1 MKRITV
7 MLFLGC
13 AVVFAQSTAQI
24 SGTVKDQSGAV
35 LPGAGV
41 TVTQTDTGIAR
52 TAVSDE
58 SGSFF
63 LPNLATGPYKIE
75 VALPGFRTFVQTGI
89 VLQVNSSP
97 VINAVLTVG
106 QVSEQIQ
113 VEANAALVETRNI
126 GVGNV
131 IETERI
137 LDLPLNGRNAVELVV
152 LSGAA
157 VQTGTSTNYSNLRG
171 GVSISVA
178 GGPSFGTSYLLD
190 GAMHNNPYDSNNLPL
205 PFPDALQEFKVE
217 TGGLSAQNGLHSGA
231 AVNAVTKSGT
241 NEFHGSLFEFV
252 RNYKFNARN
261 YFAASRDTLKRN
273 QFGGTIGG
281 PILRNKLFFFGAL
294 QSTITRQDPSD
305 TISYVPT
312 AQMLSGDF
320 TTVTSPQCRTTGQLL
335 LRAPFVNNKIDP
347 SQFSKA
353 AVAIAGKLPQ
363 VSDPCGKINW
373 GIRTI
378 SNEHTPVGRIDYQ
391 LSDKQSLFG
400 RLMLLPSFDPNPY
413 NPNNI
418 LTQQAFARDQLGQL
432 YAFGDTYLIN
442 PNTINSFR
450 LAVNRTAIHRNS
462 PEVFAPSD
470 VGIAAYTG
478 VSKYTIVT
486 VNSGFSLGC
495 GTCVKAFFRTN
506 TFQTSDDLSLVRGSH
521 QFAFGV
527 SAARWYVSQNANV
540 RSAPAF
546 TFDGSNSGLSLAD
559 FLTGK
564 VSSFTQSMPND
575 YYMRQ
580 WYLGAYV
587 QDTWK
592 ATPRLTLNYGLR
604 WEPFFTLQLANGFIY
619 NFDYNRF
626 KQGTRTSIYKNAP
639 AGFYYPGDPGFP
651 MHSGMNR
658 HWLTFQP
665 RVGLAWDVSGNGRT
679 SVRASFGVANDFVN
693 GQYHLNT
700 AIAPPWGS
708 QVTITN
714 PAGGLD
720 NPWQGYPGGNPYPI
734 TYDANAPFV
743 LNGPFISTPYDIKPT
758 YVESWNLSL
767 QRQLSS
773 DLLVSASY
781 IGTQGVHLWLTKM
794 VNPGSYFF
802 NGTNSCVLPN
812 GTTITGSGPQCSTT
826 ANLPQRRRLTLERPQ
841 DGQYIGTLDSF
852 EDGGTST
859 YHGLLVS
866 VQRRTSKGL
875 TLNGNY
881 TWSHCIGDNATGGA
895 SPNVGTAYQ
904 FENDRSLDR
913 GNCASDRR
921 HNLNL
926 TAVARTPQFANRA
939 LHAVATG
946 WSLSGLYRLSS
957 GGYLTVTSGVDRALN
972 GNGGQRANQNLVNPY
987 GAKTLENYLNPAA
1000 FTQPDLG
1007 TLSTMSPRNIVGPAN
1022 WQFDMALTRS
1032 FQIREAQR
1040 MEFRVEAFNVTNSLR
1055 KGNPGATAAAPFL
1068 PATNAINSNTFGQ
1081 ITTSGDARVMQ
1092 FALKYL
1098 F

>member
-1 MKRITV
+1 MKRFAIHLGLFVFTV
-7 MLFLGC
+7 SSAIL
-13 AVVFAQSTAQI
+13 FAQSTAQI
-24 SGTVKDQSGAV
+24 SGTVKDHTGAV

-41 TVTQTDTGIAR
+41 TVTQTETGISR
-52 TAVSDE
+52 NVVTDE
-58 SGSFF
+58 TGSFV
-63 LPNLATGPYKIE
+63 LPNLS
-75 VALPGFRTFVQTGI
+75 ALPGFRTFVQTGI

-106 QVSEQIQ
+106 QVTEEIQ
-113 VEANAALVETRNI
+113 VEANAALVETRSI

-131 IETERI
+131 METQRI
-137 LDLPLNGRNAVELVV
+137 LDLPLNGRNAVELVT

-178 GGPSFGTSYLLD
+178 GGPSFGTSYVLD

-241 NEFHGSLFEFV
+241 NELHGGVFEFV

-273 QFGGTIGG
+273 QFGGTIAG
-281 PILRNKLFFFGAL
+281 PIVRNKLFYFGAL

-305 TISYVPT
+305 VISFVPT
-312 AQMLSGDF
+312 AQMLAGDF
-320 TTVTSPQCRTTGQLL
+320 TTVTSPQCRSTGQLN
-335 LRAPFVNNKIDP
+335 LRTPFIDNKIDP
-347 SQFSKA
+347 AQFSKA
-353 AVAIAGKLPQ
+353 AVAIASKLPK
-363 VSDPCGKINW
+363 VNDPCGQIKW
-373 GIRTI
+373 GIRTVANDHNAI
-378 SNEHTPVGRIDYQ
+378 GRIDYQ
-391 LSDKQSLFG
+391 YSEKQSIFG
-400 RLMLLPSFDPNPY
+400 RLMLLPSSDPNPY
-413 NPNNI
+413 NPNNV
-418 LTQQAFARDQLGQL
+418 LTQQAFARNQLGQL

-442 PNTINSFR
+442 ANTINSYR
-450 LAVNRTAIHRNS
+450 LAVNRTAIHRLS

-470 VGIAAYTG
+470 VGISAYTG
-478 VSKYTIVT
+478 VPKYTIIT

-521 QFAFGV
+521 QLAFGI

-559 FLTGK
+559 FLTGR

-580 WYLGAYV
+580 WYLGVYA

-604 WEPFFTLQLANGFIY
+604 WEPFLTLQLANGFIY
-619 NFDYNRF
+619 NFDYSRF
-626 KQGTRTSIYKNAP
+626 QQGIKTAIYRNAP
-639 AGFYYPGDPGFP
+639 AGFYYPGDSGFP
-651 MHSGMNR
+651 THSGMNR
-658 HWLTFQP
+658 HWLNLQP
-665 RVGLAWDVSGNGRT
+665 RAGFAWDLTGNNRT
-679 SVRASFGVANDFVN
+679 SLRASFGIAHDFVN

-700 AIAPPWGS
+700 SIAPPWGS

-720 NPWQGYPGGNPYPI
+720 SPWSGYPGGNPFPI

-743 LNGPFISTPYDIKPT
+743 LNGPFLSTPYDIKPT
-758 YVESWNLSL
+758 YIESWNLSL
-767 QRQLSS
+767 QRQVTSN
-773 DLLVSASY
+773 LLVSASY

-794 VNPGSYFF
+794 VNPGVYFF
-802 NGTNSCVLPN
+802 NGTNTCVLPN
-812 GTTITGSGPQCSTT
+812 GTTITGSGGQCSTT

-852 EDGGTST
+852 EDGGTSA

-866 VQRRTSKGL
+866 VQRR
-875 TLNGNY
+875 
-881 TWSHCIGDNATGGA
+881 
-895 SPNVGTAYQ
+895 
-904 FENDRSLDR
+904 
-913 GNCASDRR
+913 
-921 HNLNL
+921 
-926 TAVARTPQFANRA
+926 
-939 LHAVATG
+939 
-946 WSLSGLYRLSS
+946 
-957 GGYLTVTSGVDRALN
+957 
-972 GNGGQRANQNLVNPY
+972 
-987 GAKTLENYLNPAA
+987 
-1000 FTQPDLG
+1000 
-1007 TLSTMSPRNIVGPAN
+1007 
-1022 WQFDMALTRS
+1022 
-1032 FQIREAQR
+1032 
-1040 MEFRVEAFNVTNSLR
+1040 
-1055 KGNPGATAAAPFL
+1055 
-1068 PATNAINSNTFGQ
+1068 
-1081 ITTSGDARVMQ
+1081 
-1092 FALKYL
+1092 
-1098 F
+1098 